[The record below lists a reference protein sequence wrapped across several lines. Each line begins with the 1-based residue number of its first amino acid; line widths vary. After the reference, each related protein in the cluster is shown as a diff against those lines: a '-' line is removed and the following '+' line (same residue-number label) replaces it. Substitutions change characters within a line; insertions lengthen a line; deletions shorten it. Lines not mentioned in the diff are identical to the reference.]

1 MQIIPQSTQ
10 NNYFKSKN
18 KLRQN
23 RHHFKCGAE
32 CGRRKAIRQ
41 MWGEC
46 KKRETRQMWECKKI
60 IQTHHFKCGAVS
72 ARRVLDIADKST
84 IRKFQMLQND
94 GIGKF

>member
-1 MQIIPQSTQ
+1 MW
-10 NNYFKSKN
+10 
-18 KLRQN
+18 
-23 RHHFKCGAE
+23 AE